1 MTIPEASR
9 LVLQAA
15 SLDDSGRIYV
25 LDMGKPVKI
34 DDLARNLIKLSGYV
48 PDKDIKIVYT
58 GLRPGEK
65 LYEELIMA
73 EEKENMKLVFGNKIF
88 VTAPVDMDYD
98 VFNKNL
104 EELYKAAFD
113 APEKVRDVIK
123 KIVPN
128 FDPKGE

>member
-1 MTIPEASR
+1 MI
-9 LVLQAA
+9 QAA
-15 SLDDSGRIYV
+15 SLDDTGRIYV

-48 PDKDIKIVYT
+48 PDKDIKIEYT

-73 EEKENMKLVFGNKIF
+73 EEKESMQLVFGNKIF

-98 VFNKNL
+98 IFNKEL
-104 EELYKAAFD
+104 DKLYKAAFES
-113 APEKVRDVIK
+113 PESVKDIIK
-123 KIVPN
+123 EIVPN
-128 FDPKGE
+128 FSPKGE

>member
-1 MTIPEASR
+1 M
-9 LVLQAA
+9 L
-15 SLDDSGRIYV
+15 
-25 LDMGKPVKI
+25 
-34 DDLARNLIKLSGYV
+34 
-48 PDKDIKIVYT
+48 DKDINIVSP

-88 VTAPVDMDYD
+88 VTAPVDMDHD

-104 EELYKAAFD
+104 EELYKVAFD
-113 APEKVRDVIK
+113 EPEKVRDVIK

-128 FDPKGE
+128 FNPKGE